1 MRLAVVALL
10 VLAGVLPAR
19 AEAKWIE
26 VRSAN
31 FLFVGD
37 APEGQIR
44 DIARKL
50 ELFREVMLRA
60 LPGAASGSPVPTVV
74 IVCATARTLQ
84 PVRPLFRGNPIEL
97 AGFFQSGEDVN
108 YMVINAEITDA
119 ALPTVFHEYSHA
131 LVSNTLGPLPVWA
144 SEGLAEVYETM
155 EQQRGGRSALLGRAQ
170 AYHLAL
176 LNRSTLIPIRDLAA
190 VDHRSAMYNEGT
202 RRGVLYAQSWA
213 LVHYLTFGNPERTKQ
228 FRQFLS
234 AVRAGSDPRT
244 VFADAF
250 GADTVLDRELFDYV
264 RRFSFPAMRFDFEDR
279 VAGGAVDR
287 GRTIEDLDAEI
298 YIADLQSRLGRGDEA
313 RARLAAVLQKKPD
326 APRALVSQG
335 MEHLRGGRLDAALPL
350 LERAAALAPGDA
362 WAQSAFGRVLIARL
376 GNRLFD
382 DAVTAA
388 LQQSRTVL
396 ARAVELD
403 PDSAFAAA
411 MLGYVEMT
419 LGTDLPRAMS
429 LLERAVRLAPSRE
442 EYHLFLAQSLIR
454 QGNFA
459 GATGVLGP
467 LVAGAHL
474 DEVRRRAKALLSNL
488 AEQRNR
494 AAPSPASAPLA
505 ATDLREL
512 AGVTQSEALTVAEP
526 PPSVT
531 DPARPERSEQL
542 AAPGADDTPLPV
554 GLVLRP
560 LGAGETRVLG
570 QFRAIECAGGSVVL
584 LVDGDSGPLRLRT
597 KDIDDV
603 DFISYRAD
611 GLSNVNCGVL
621 AAPQRVLATYRAAP
635 EGTGPGAT
643 AGDAVAIELLPDDYM
658 PK

>member
-10 VLAGVLPAR
+10 VLAGLLPSR
-19 AEAKWIE
+19 AEAKWTE

-31 FLFVGD
+31 FRFIGD

-44 DIARKL
+44 DIAQKL

-74 IVCATARTLQ
+74 LVCATARTLQ
-84 PVRPLFRGNPIEL
+84 PMRPLFRGNPIEL

-108 YMVINAEITDA
+108 YMVIDAEFADA

-170 AYHLAL
+170 AHHVAL

-190 VDHRSAMYNEGT
+190 VDHRSAMYNEGS

-213 LVHYLTFGNPERTKQ
+213 LVHYLTFGNPERTPQ
-228 FRQFLS
+228 FRRFLS
-234 AVRAGSDPRT
+234 AMRAGGDPGT
-244 VFADAF
+244 EFAKIF

-264 RRFSFPAMRFDFEDR
+264 RRFSVPAMRFDFEDR
-279 VAGGAVDR
+279 VAATAVDK
-287 GRTIEDLDAEI
+287 GRTIADLDAEI

-313 RARLAAVLQKKPD
+313 RARLGAVLETRPD
-326 APRALVSQG
+326 APRALVSLG
-335 MEHLRGGRLDAALPL
+335 MDHLRGERLDAALPL
-350 LERAAALAPGDA
+350 LERAAALAAGDA
-362 WAQSAFGRVLIARL
+362 WAQSAFGRALIARL
-376 GNRLFD
+376 ANQPFD
-382 DAVTAA
+382 DAATAA

-396 ARAVELD
+396 ARAVALD

-419 LGTDLPRAMS
+419 LGTDLPRATS

-442 EYHLFLAQSLIR
+442 QYRLFLAQSLIR

-467 LVAGAHL
+467 LAAGAHL
-474 DEVRRRAKALLSNL
+474 DEVRTRARALLSNL
-488 AEQRNR
+488 AGQRSG
-494 AAPSPASAPLA
+494 AAAASKAPPLA
-505 ATDLREL
+505 ADDLREL
-512 AGVTQSEALTVAEP
+512 AGVTRSQALSVAAPQPAVAPDRLEP
-526 PPSVT
+526 P
-531 DPARPERSEQL
+531 EQVS
-542 AAPGADDTPLPV
+542 APGSGETPLPV
-554 GLVLRP
+554 GFVLRP

-570 QFRAIECAGGSVVL
+570 QFRAIECARSSVVL
-584 LVDGDSGPLRLRT
+584 IVDGDSGTLRLRT
-597 KDIDDV
+597 REMDDV

-611 GLSNVNCGVL
+611 GLSSVNCGVL
-621 AAPQRVLATYRAAP
+621 RTPQRVLATYRPAP
-635 EGTGPGAT
+635 EGTGTTAT
-643 AGDAVAIELLPDDYM
+643 AGDAVAIELLPDGFTA
-658 PK
+658 K